1 MPVVLRLKNFDSIYD
16 TLKTDK
22 ILVNTIDIFN
32 SDTKEMLDQLI
43 IKNYSEDN
51 LSIIPSCHCGELK
64 GTYYVG
70 DVCSHCGTTVTSSVD
85 DNISFLLW
93 LEKPQEVEWF
103 ISPIVLSILLNRYKI
118 TKPNVPLIKYI
129 MIPNYVID
137 KKQQKKNLGLLEK
150 LDFLLQSN
158 GIKRGYNSFVT
169 NFFKIIQILDQ
180 EFVKEKVTEKA
191 IFQEWLLSNKDR
203 IFSRY
208 LPFPNKIMFAMDSN
222 ELGKF
227 IDKSLLNPINVIR
240 RVTGIDLY
248 TKPSQ
253 IKQNKV
259 AKSLVDLAEFYQGYM
274 KSTFFSKP
282 GLIRQH
288 ISSTRSHFTGRAVIT
303 SIPGPH
309 DYDELWLPWSLSC
322 SLLREHILNRLY
334 ARNFSYKQAINFLQ
348 FHNKIYHPML
358 DEIFQEI
365 IRAASVNTLTM
376 KEGSIYEDFIRPNE
390 GGIKAFLNRN
400 PSLHRGSIQTIR
412 ITRVKTDLDDNT
424 FSMSYLIGP
433 SFNADFDGD
442 ELNLTLPLTEK
453 VYKNMNNFEPHHNLL
468 SLSGPNDFTS
478 NIKFPKTIV
487 STLANYMNS

>member
-1 MPVVLRLKNFDSIYD
+1 MPTVLKLKNFDTLYD
-16 TLKTDK
+16 ALHTDK

-32 SDTKEMLDQLI
+32 TETKEMLDQLI

-93 LEKPQEVEWF
+93 LQAPQEVEYF
-103 ISPIVLSILLNRYKI
+103 ISPIILSILLNRYKI

-129 MIPNYVID
+129 MLPNYVID
-137 KKQQKKNLGLLEK
+137 KKQQKKNLPMLEK
-150 LDFLLQSN
+150 LDFLLQTN
-158 GIKRGYNSFVT
+158 GIKRGYNSFVQ
-169 NFFKIIQILDQ
+169 NFFKIVAILDQ

-191 IFQEWLLSNKDR
+191 AFQEFLANNKDK

-248 TKPSQ
+248 TKPSH
-253 IKQNKV
+253 IKQTKI
-259 AKSLVDLAEFYQGYM
+259 AKSLIDLAEFYQGYM

-322 SLLREHILNRLY
+322 SLFREHILNRLY
-334 ARNFSYKQAINFLQ
+334 ARNYSYKQAINFLV
-348 FHNKIYHPML
+348 FHNKIYHPLL

-365 IRAASVNTLTM
+365 IRASGN
-376 KEGSIYEDFIRPNE
+376 
-390 GGIKAFLNRN
+390 GIKAFLNRN

-412 ITRVKTDLDDNT
+412 ITRIKTCLDDNT

-433 SFNADFDGD
+433 SFNADYDGD

-453 VYKNMNNFEPHHNLL
+453 VYRNMDNFEPHHNLL

-487 STLANYMNS
+487 STLANYYSRD

>member
-1 MPVVLRLKNFDSIYD
+1 MPVVLRLKNFDTIHDS
-16 TLKTDK
+16 LKTDK
-22 ILVNTIDIFN
+22 IFVNTIDIFN
-32 SDTKEMLDQLI
+32 SETKEMLDQLI

-70 DVCSHCGTTVTSSVD
+70 DVCSHCGTTVISTVD

-93 LEKPQEVEWF
+93 LVQPQEVQMF
-103 ISPIVLSILLNRYKI
+103 ISPVILAVLLNRYKI

-137 KKQQKKNLGLLEK
+137 KKQQKKNLGMLEK

-158 GIKRGYNSFVT
+158 GIKRGYNSFVE
-169 NFFKIIQILDQ
+169 NFFKIIAILDQ
-180 EFVKEKVTEKA
+180 EFVKEKITEKA
-191 IFQEWLLSNKDR
+191 AFQEWLILNKDS

-259 AKSLVDLAEFYQGYM
+259 AKSLIDLAEFYTGYM
-274 KSTFFSKP
+274 KNTFFNKP

-288 ISSTRSHFTGRAVIT
+288 ISSTRSHFTGRAVVT

-309 DYDELWLPWSLSC
+309 DYDEIHLPWSLSC
-322 SLLREHILNRLY
+322 SLLRENILNRLY

-348 FHNKIYHPML
+348 FHNKIYHPLL

-365 IRAASVNTLTM
+365 IRAASTVNLTN
-376 KEGSIYEDFIRPNE
+376 GQVYEDYIRPYE

-400 PSLHRGSIQTIR
+400 PSLHRGSIQTVR
-412 ITRVKTDLDDNT
+412 ITRIKPDVDDNT
-424 FSMSYLIGP
+424 ISVSYLIGP
-433 SFNADFDGD
+433 SFNMDFDGD
-442 ELNLTLPLTEK
+442 ELNLTLPMTEK
-453 VYKNMNNFEPHHNLL
+453 VYRNMENFEPHHNLL

-478 NIKFPKTIV
+478 NIKLPKTII

>member
-1 MPVVLRLKNFDSIYD
+1 MPVVLRLKNFDSIYH
-16 TLKTDK
+16 TLTSDK
-22 ILVNTIDIFN
+22 ILVNGIDIFN
-32 SDTKEMLDQLI
+32 TETKEMLDQLI

-93 LEKPQEVEWF
+93 MQQAQEVERF
-103 ISPIVLSILLNRYKI
+103 ISPVILAILLNRYKI

-129 MIPNYVID
+129 MLPNYVID

-158 GIKRGYNSFVT
+158 GIKRGYNSFVQ
-169 NFFKIIQILDQ
+169 NFYKIISILDQ
-180 EFVKEKVTEKA
+180 EFVKEKITEKA
-191 IFQEWLLSNKDR
+191 AFQQWLLSNEDK
-203 IFSRY
+203 IFSQF

-240 RVTGIDLY
+240 RLTGIDLY
-248 TKPSQ
+248 TKPAH
-253 IKQNKV
+253 IKQTKV
-259 AKSLVDLAEFYQGYM
+259 AKSLLDLAEFYQGYM
-274 KSTFFSKP
+274 KTTFFSKP

-309 DYDELWLPWSLSC
+309 DYDEIWLPWSLSC
-322 SLLREHILNRLY
+322 SLFREHILNRLY
-334 ARNFSYKQAINFLQ
+334 ARNYSYKQAINFLQ
-348 FHNKIYHPML
+348 YHNKIYHPVL

-365 IRAASVNTLTM
+365 IKAASTNTGM
-376 KEGSIYEDFIRPNE
+376 KDGTTYEDFIRPYE

-400 PSLHRGSIQTIR
+400 PSLHRGSIQTVR
-412 ITRVKTDLDDNT
+412 ITKIKTNLNDNT
-424 FSMSYLIGP
+424 FSVSYLIGP
-433 SFNADFDGD
+433 SFNMDYDGD

-453 VYKNMNNFEPHHNLL
+453 VYRNMDNFEPHHNLL
-468 SLSGPNDFTS
+468 SLSGVNEFTS

-487 STLANYMNS
+487 STLANWYNS

>member
-1 MPVVLRLKNFDSIYD
+1 MPVVLRLKNFDSIYH
-16 TLKTDK
+16 TLTSDK
-22 ILVNTIDIFN
+22 ILVNGIDIFN
-32 SDTKEMLDQLI
+32 TETKEMLDQLI

-93 LEKPQEVEWF
+93 MQQAGEVERF
-103 ISPIVLSILLNRYKI
+103 ISPVILAILLNRYKI

-129 MIPNYVID
+129 MLPNYVID

-158 GIKRGYNSFVT
+158 GIKRGYNSFVQ
-169 NFFKIIQILDQ
+169 NFFKIISILDQ
-180 EFVKEKVTEKA
+180 EFVKEKLTEKA
-191 IFQEWLLSNKDR
+191 AFQQWLLSNQDK
-203 IFSRY
+203 IFSTY

-240 RVTGIDLY
+240 RLTGIDLY
-248 TKPSQ
+248 TKPGH
-253 IKQNKV
+253 IKQTKV
-259 AKSLVDLAEFYQGYM
+259 AKSLLDLAEFYHGYM

-309 DYDELWLPWSLSC
+309 DYDEIWMPWSLSC

-334 ARNFSYKQAINFLQ
+334 ARGYSYKQAINFLQ
-348 FHNKIYHPML
+348 YHNKIYHPLL

-365 IRAASVNTLTM
+365 IRAASVKTL
-376 KEGSIYEDFIRPNE
+376 KEGEVYEDFIRPNE

-400 PSLHRGSIQTIR
+400 PSLHRGSIQTVR
-412 ITRVKTDLDDNT
+412 VTRVKTNLDDNT
-424 FSMSYLIGP
+424 FSVSYLIGP
-433 SFNADFDGD
+433 SFNMDYDGD

-453 VYKNMNNFEPHHNLL
+453 VYRNMDNFEPHHNLL
-468 SLSGPNDFTS
+468 SLSGPNEFTS

-487 STLANYMNS
+487 STLANWYAS

>member
-169 NFFKIIQILDQ
+169 NFF
-180 EFVKEKVTEKA
+180 F
-191 IFQEWLLSNKDR
+191 N
-203 IFSRY
+203 
-208 LPFPNKIMFAMDSN
+208 
-222 ELGKF
+222 
-227 IDKSLLNPINVIR
+227 
-240 RVTGIDLY
+240 
-248 TKPSQ
+248 
-253 IKQNKV
+253 
-259 AKSLVDLAEFYQGYM
+259 
-274 KSTFFSKP
+274 FF
-282 GLIRQH
+282 R
-288 ISSTRSHFTGRAVIT
+288 
-303 SIPGPH
+303 
-309 DYDELWLPWSLSC
+309 SLSIC
-322 SLLREHILNRLY
+322 
-334 ARNFSYKQAINFLQ
+334 
-348 FHNKIYHPML
+348 
-358 DEIFQEI
+358 
-365 IRAASVNTLTM
+365 
-376 KEGSIYEDFIRPNE
+376 
-390 GGIKAFLNRN
+390 IK
-400 PSLHRGSIQTIR
+400 
-412 ITRVKTDLDDNT
+412 
-424 FSMSYLIGP
+424 
-433 SFNADFDGD
+433 
-442 ELNLTLPLTEK
+442 
-453 VYKNMNNFEPHHNLL
+453 
-468 SLSGPNDFTS
+468 
-478 NIKFPKTIV
+478 
-487 STLANYMNS
+487 